1 MGLEDSTCCQV
12 ISKDKRNFFENSGA
26 IEGDFKTYLKR
37 MKDPSFYGGEPEL
50 LALSDGMEVSIKV
63 YMYEPVRDNG
73 SC

>member
-1 MGLEDSTCCQV
+1 MCCQV

-63 YMYEPVRDNG
+63 YMYEPVRDDG